1 MECYK
6 FLIWTSAFFMQFHCN
21 DKTGKFLTDQ
31 FKVQNDVG
39 MSVLIDLHSLNFVIV
54 STLHSYVVCGQ
65 TIIATRVES
74 AIMRWVV
81 LWDTACNFNAISFK
95 SINF

>member
-54 STLHSYVVCGQ
+54 STLDSYGTLPVISMLLVLNQ
-65 TIIATRVES
+65 SILTLITS
-74 AIMRWVV
+74 ASTLLLQW
-81 LWDTACNFNAISFK
+81 
-95 SINF
+95 